1 MTDALKPT
9 LAKVADGLALSQ
21 EEAKSAFDLIMTG
34 QATQAQIG
42 ALLMALRVRGETVE
56 EITAAATTMRE
67 QMNTVSA
74 PADAIDIVG
83 TGGDAKGSL
92 NISTATAIVVA
103 GCGVPVA
110 KHGNKALSSKSGAA
124 DVLSCL
130 GVNMQAEIPTVETA
144 ISEAGIGFMMAPLYH
159 SAMRFVGGPRVEM
172 GTRTVFNLL
181 GPISNPAGV
190 KRQMTGVFAK
200 EWVRPLA
207 EVLGRLGSEKVW
219 VVHGSDGMDELT
231 LTAKSYVAAYENGS
245 VTEFEI
251 DPTEYGFDLCQEDDL
266 KGGDGEFN
274 AQAIH
279 RLLDGEEG
287 AYRNVVLLNAAAS
300 LMVADKVSTMEDG
313 IKMAADAIDSKK
325 AKEVL
330 AKLVEITNGETV

>member
-1 MTDALKPT
+1 MSDAMKPT
-9 LAKVADGLALSQ
+9 IAKVADGQSLSQ
-21 EEAKSAFDLIMTG
+21 EEAKAAFDLIMTG
-34 QATQAQIG
+34 EATQAQIG
-42 ALLMALRVRGETVE
+42 AFLMALRVRGETVE

-67 QMNTVSA
+67 QMNKVSA

-92 NISTATAIVVA
+92 NISTATALVVA
-103 GCGVPVA
+103 GCGIPVA

-130 GVNMQAEIPTVETA
+130 GVNMQAGIPTVETA
-144 ISEAGIGFMMAPLYH
+144 IAEAGIGFMMAPLYH

-200 EWVRPLA
+200 QWVRPLA

-231 LTAKSYVAAYENGS
+231 TTGPSYVAEYANGA
-245 VTEFEI
+245 VREFEI
-251 DPTEYGFDLCQEDDL
+251 DPQDLGLPLAQEEDL
-266 KGGDGEFN
+266 KGGDGDYN
-274 AQAIH
+274 AAAIH
-279 RLLDGEEG
+279 RLLDGEAG
-287 AYRNVVLLNAAAS
+287 AYRDVVLLNAAAS
-300 LMVADKVSTMEDG
+300 LMVADKVSDMKAGMD
-313 IKMAADAIDSKK
+313 MAAQSIDSGK

-330 AKLVEITNGETV
+330 AKLVEITNKG

>member
-1 MTDALKPT
+1 MSDAMKPT
-9 LAKVADGLALSQ
+9 IAKVADGQALSQ
-21 EEAKSAFDLIMTG
+21 DEAKAAFDLIMTG
-34 QATQAQIG
+34 EATQAQIG
-42 ALLMALRVRGETVE
+42 AFLMALRVRGETVD

-67 QMNTVSA
+67 QMNKVSA

-83 TGGDAKGSL
+83 TGGDAKGTL
-92 NISTATAIVVA
+92 NISTATALVVA
-103 GCGVPVA
+103 GCGLFVA

-130 GVNMQAEIPTVETA
+130 GVNMQAEIPVVEKA
-144 ISEAGIGFMMAPLYH
+144 IAQAGIGFMMAPLYH

-231 LTAKSYVAAYENGS
+231 TTGSSFVAEYANGT
-245 VTEFEI
+245 VREFEI
-251 DPTEYGFDLCQEDDL
+251 NPADYGITLAQEDDL
-266 KGGDGEFN
+266 KGGDGEYN
-274 AQAIH
+274 AAAIH
-279 RLLDGEEG
+279 RLLDGEKG
-287 AYRNVVLLNAAAS
+287 AYRDVVLLNAAAS
-300 LMVADKVSTMEDG
+300 LMVADKVESIEAGMEL
-313 IKMAADAIDSKK
+313 AAQSIDSGK
-325 AKEVL
+325 AKDVL
-330 AKLVEITNGETV
+330 QKLVTITNEG